1 MRTTAVMILEQQR
14 KSISP
19 IAASIALS
27 AWIVFSGAS
36 RLRAAE
42 GYFGAAEVDIT
53 PTTAIRL
60 SGYAART
67 TEATGVQQRIYAKAA
82 AFGMGADTAI
92 MISVDCTGVPDNVAD
107 VVSAAL
113 GLRLGVAR
121 ERVVIS
127 STHTHSGPCVHGY
140 ADNLF
145 GGPLPPAQQQRV
157 NQYTAVLTDKL
168 EEVALDALANRTPGH
183 SITSA
188 TGSVSFGANRRGG
201 PIAPVDHDLPVMRVA
216 DAAGNT
222 KAIITSYAAHAVT
235 LNAGDNLVSGD
246 WPGYAR
252 QAIEQMYPG
261 AMALVMIGA
270 AGDINPSPMG
280 NTSAAQAQG
289 QSVAAEVE
297 RLVSGNLMAPV
308 SQRIGAAHGELV
320 LPFATAREP
329 GDPFDARLAPS
340 PGEHQYGITS
350 WNFGDDIAMVFME
363 GEVTVDYSLRL
374 KSLHNDG
381 RMWVNAYTNDV
392 QGYIPS
398 ERILYEG
405 GYEADGSGFYYA
417 LPGRFAHGLEDKIIG
432 EIERQLEP
440 FFNPL
445 DRLRLRIDRGT
456 GTVSIVNE
464 WEESITLD
472 AYTIE
477 SVDGL
482 LGGDWHSLAD
492 QGLSGWDEADNSSPH
507 RLTEFNPQGATVVG
521 AGATLT
527 LGSPL
532 SFPVPSRLG
541 EPVADADLGF
551 EYHSTGGEV
560 IQGRVEFVG
569 SPARHNNLVLTIDPS
584 TGEAAIQNESA
595 YFDAEI
601 DGYTIR
607 SASGR
612 LQPNDGNWNSFSDQN
627 LAGWDEAD
635 NSNAFRVTEFNP
647 LRGETLVK
655 GGAAIEL
662 STLVDATGEG
672 LHVGDFLFEF
682 SLTSGASLLGFVEF
696 GTLPIGSLRG
706 DYDKNGVVNTGDFDA
721 WKSAFGQTVTP
732 GNGADGNRDGRVD
745 AADYIVW
752 RKSLAAFA
760 ISTMAVP
767 EPSAAAVVATI
778 AIVMVA
784 AAARTRIFP
793 FP

>member
-1 MRTTAVMILEQQR
+1 MTLQKRRRGRLAVLVGLTALIM
-14 KSISP
+14 P
-19 IAASIALS
+19 NH
-27 AWIVFSGAS
+27 AS
-36 RLRAAE
+36 RVNATE
-42 GYFGAAEVDIT
+42 DYFGTAEVDIT

-60 SGYAART
+60 SGYASRT

-82 AFGMGADTAI
+82 AFGTDADTAI

-113 GLRLGVAR
+113 SQRLGIAR
-121 ERVVIS
+121 ERIVIS

-145 GGPLPPAQQQRV
+145 GGPLPPAQQQRI

-183 SITSA
+183 AITWGN
-188 TGSVSFGANRRGG
+188 GSVGFGVNRRGAG
-201 PIAPVDHDLPVMRVA
+201 VVDHDLPVMQVA

-235 LNAGDNLVSGD
+235 LNPADNLVSGD

-280 NTSAAQAQG
+280 STASAQSQG
-289 QSVAAEVE
+289 QSVANEVQ
-297 RLVSGNLMAPV
+297 RLVSGNLMTPV
-308 SQRIGAAHGELV
+308 SQRIGAAHGEVV
-320 LPFATAREP
+320 LPFATEREP
-329 GDPFDARLAPS
+329 GDPFDARLAPG
-340 PGEHQYGITS
+340 PGQHQYGITS
-350 WNFGDDIAMVFME
+350 WTFGDDIAMVFME

-374 KSLHNDG
+374 KTLHNDG

-417 LPGRFAHGLEDKIIG
+417 LPGRFAHGLEDKIVSEIG
-432 EIERQLEP
+432 RQLEP

-456 GTVSIVNE
+456 GRVSIVNE
-464 WEESITLD
+464 WEESLALD

-477 SVDGL
+477 SIDGL
-482 LGGDWHSLAD
+482 LGGDWNSLAD
-492 QGLSGWDEADNSSPH
+492 QGLPGWDEADNSSPH
-507 RLTEFNPQGATVVG
+507 RLTEFNPHGAAVVG
-521 AGATLT
+521 AGATLA
-527 LGSPL
+527 LGRPL

-541 EPVADADLGF
+541 EPVADAELGF
-551 EYHSTGGEV
+551 EYHSPGDEV

-569 SPARHNNLVLTIDPS
+569 SPARHNNLVLTIDPD
-584 TGEAAIQNESA
+584 TGEAAIQNESP

-601 DGYTIR
+601 DGYTIQ
-607 SASGR
+607 SISGR
-612 LQPNDGNWNSFSDQN
+612 LQSDDGGWNSFADQN

-647 LRGETLVK
+647 LRGETLVQ
-655 GGAAIEL
+655 GSAAIEL
-662 STLVDATGEG
+662 GALVDAAGEG
-672 LHVGDFLFEF
+672 LNVADFFFEF
-682 SLTSGASLLGFVEF
+682 SLASGESLQGVVEF

-706 DYDKNGVVNTGDFDA
+706 DYDKNGIVNIGDFDT
-721 WKSAFGQTVTP
+721 WKSAFGQAVTP

-745 AADYIVW
+745 AADYVVW
-752 RKSLAAFA
+752 RKNFAAA
-760 ISTMAVP
+760 STLSTTVVP
-767 EPSAAAVVATI
+767 EPSAAAL
-778 AIVMVA
+778 A
-784 AAARTRIFP
+784 AAIIIVIAAATARTRIAP
-793 FP
+793 SPLAGM